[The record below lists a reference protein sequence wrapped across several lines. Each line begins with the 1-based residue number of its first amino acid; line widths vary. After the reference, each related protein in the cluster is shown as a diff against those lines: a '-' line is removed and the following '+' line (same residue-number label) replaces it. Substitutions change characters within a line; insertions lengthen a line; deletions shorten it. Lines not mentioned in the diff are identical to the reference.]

1 MILYRIFYVC
11 SQNTS
16 SSPSFLSLNNNNNN
30 NQTDIVSFEIHVRF
44 SNQQQH
50 RISILK
56 LYILYYIC
64 GESLLGCPKNE
75 KKNEKKGY
83 LCMYRSFGTQR
94 RKKGKMLK
102 PMEIFSF

>member
-1 MILYRIFYVC
+1 MYVLKIHPLLLPFY
-11 SQNTS
+11 
-16 SSPSFLSLNNNNNN
+16 PSTITKTTTT

-64 GESLLGCPKNE
+64 GERLLGCPKNE
-75 KKNEKKGY
+75 KK
-83 LCMYRSFGTQR
+83 
-94 RKKGKMLK
+94 
-102 PMEIFSF
+102 I